1 MRLSEIE
8 LIEYSEFDLHHEF
21 FEEIAKLDV
30 TLFENHEDY
39 AKLVSLLDG
48 FATADPKV
56 GNSYCYASVSST
68 PVAKIINIAKFNKEY
83 RLIDIQNNRYVFEIN
98 GRRRA
103 FPEQGSIKQGNSYQ
117 HIFMFDSV
125 ESCNKLINWLG
136 LNYSGNSGWR
146 LSTKQ
151 LTENFADGRK
161 PGRKGLSQRVG
172 IPKKTTIGQL
182 EKIAQNSTGERRRM
196 AQWQLNMRRG
206 KAKT

>member
-1 MRLSEIE
+1 MRFSEIE

-21 FEEIAKLDV
+21 FEEIAKLDL

-39 AKLVSLLDG
+39 VKLVSLLDG

-98 GRRRA
+98 RRRRA
-103 FPEQGSIKQGNSYQ
+103 FPEQGSIKQGESYQ

-125 ESCNKLINWLG
+125 ESCNKLVNWLG

-151 LTENFADGRK
+151 LTENFADGQK
-161 PGRKGLSQRVG
+161 PGRKGLAKRVG
-172 IPKKTTIGQL
+172 VNCRQPVSKL
-182 EKIAQNSTGERRRM
+182 RKIAKNSSGERQRM
-196 AQWQLNMRRG
+196 AHWCANMKSGRS
-206 KAKT
+206 K